1 MASLPKWWEDDFYRK
16 DVLLFTE
23 RLDKNEMKK
32 IINSLELKDERLH
45 FGQLGVYWVK
55 YDKSTYSQT
64 AYHKKLL
71 KTPFYPDITIRNART
86 FSKIGH
92 FLRMQI
98 NLGRNNMSLLEKI
111 RVTQAFLE
119 SKGIEKPEFG
129 LILGSGLGELA
140 EEVEDAVVIAMR
152 IFQTG
157 DNQRLLVMLVN
168 LYMVHCLDV
177 RFWLYKDVSISMK
190 EIR

>member
-1 MASLPKWWEDDFYRK
+1 MKRYAFLVRGINVGGRHKVVMEEFCRELEELGMSHVSSYINSGNLFFDSTLMKEELLLVLEEFLNKAYPFIKVFSLFTLEDYQNEVASWEDDFYRK

-32 IINSLELKDERLH
+32 VINSLELKDEILH

-92 FLRMQI
+92 FL
-98 NLGRNNMSLLEKI
+98 
-111 RVTQAFLE
+111 
-119 SKGIEKPEFG
+119 
-129 LILGSGLGELA
+129 
-140 EEVEDAVVIAMR
+140 
-152 IFQTG
+152 
-157 DNQRLLVMLVN
+157 
-168 LYMVHCLDV
+168 
-177 RFWLYKDVSISMK
+177 SMK
-190 EIR
+190 

>member
-1 MASLPKWWEDDFYRK
+1 MKRYAFLVRGINVGGRHKVVMEEFCRELEELGMSHVSSYINSGNLFFDSTLMKEELLLVLEEFLNKAYEDYQNEVASLPKWWEDDFYRK

-32 IINSLELKDERLH
+32 IINSLELKDEILH

-92 FLRMQI
+92 FLRM
-98 NLGRNNMSLLEKI
+98 K
-111 RVTQAFLE
+111 
-119 SKGIEKPEFG
+119 
-129 LILGSGLGELA
+129 
-140 EEVEDAVVIAMR
+140 
-152 IFQTG
+152 
-157 DNQRLLVMLVN
+157 
-168 LYMVHCLDV
+168 
-177 RFWLYKDVSISMK
+177 
-190 EIR
+190 